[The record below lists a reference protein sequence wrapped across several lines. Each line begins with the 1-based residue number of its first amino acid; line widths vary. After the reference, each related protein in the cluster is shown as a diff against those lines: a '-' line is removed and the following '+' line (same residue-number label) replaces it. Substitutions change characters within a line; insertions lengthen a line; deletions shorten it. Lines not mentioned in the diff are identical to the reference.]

1 MGLDSG
7 RMRGST
13 SFCLSVCLTLCFFQ
27 LKVGGAAFCLLNQNE
42 LLQCRQHH
50 YHETIIINPIKIV
63 HMSHHH
69 HHPHPTRDF
78 HWNHS
83 FILAGGGD
91 GGNGAAAHD
100 IIHMPPKWLE

>member
-42 LLQCRQHH
+42 LLQCQHH
-50 YHETIIINPIKIV
+50 YHETIIINLIKIV
-63 HMSHHH
+63 HMSHH